1 MVWLHLLFEWAS
13 YIYVALRCMD
23 TMVSEVMGDKHISR
37 RQQPTSSTEH
47 VSRVH
52 INLVLETISTSRLS
66 RGAQAGTSV
75 RTDQMNR
82 TAGVN
87 YTQIRAWS

>member
-1 MVWLHLLFEWAS
+1 MVTFEWPPHV
-13 YIYVALRCMD
+13 YEALCCMD
-23 TMVSEVMGDKHISR
+23 TMVSEATGDKHISR
-37 RQQPTSSTEH
+37 RQQPTSSIEH
-47 VSRVH
+47 VSRAH

-87 YTQIRAWS
+87 YTQIQA

>member
-1 MVWLHLLFEWAS
+1 MLWLHLLFERPS
-13 YIYVALRCMD
+13 HIYVALCCMD
-23 TMVSEVMGDKHISR
+23 TMVSEETGNKHISR
-37 RQQPTSSTEH
+37 RQQPTSSIER
-47 VSRVH
+47 VSGVH

-66 RGAQAGTSV
+66 RGAQVGTSV
-75 RTDQMNR
+75 HTDQMNR